1 MDILATFQVLLVVI
15 AVILVIQTLI
25 LRCHRWIR
33 RGRSGPGTAP
43 TRSDPADVLPGIS
56 VTEHATVDEQQA
68 LIEQLVAL
76 PQIRHL
82 PDGSLIDWA
91 NGSRLSACE
100 GRHGKTAHHL
110 QLEWPGNAGLG
121 LISRTTLAHYLGYQR
136 RIAELL
142 SGRAGTEGGAR

>member
-25 LRCHRWIR
+25 LRCHPGFR
-33 RGRSGPGTAP
+33 RRRSRPATAAALVP
-43 TRSDPADVLPGIS
+43 VDVFPGIS
-56 VTEHATVDEQQA
+56 VTEHATVDEQRA

-76 PQIRHL
+76 PQIRRL
-82 PDGSLIDWA
+82 PDGSLIDGV

-100 GRHGKTAHHL
+100 GRHGKTTHHL